1 MGVKSRAGSTPV
13 PGTIFFA
20 YYYNGG
26 ALNTTVPQ
34 STPEQRLS
42 ALDNLIGNTPCLVL
56 HCSVKGKQVK
66 IFVKLESGNFTG
78 SIKDRMALH
87 IMRRAY
93 ELGAIKPGDTI
104 VEATSGNT
112 GIAFA
117 GIGSALGHQVRILMP
132 DWMSKERTDVI
143 KSLGATVVPVSK
155 EQGGFIGSIELTE
168 KYAAENEN
176 VFLPQQ
182 FANDANVEAHA
193 YSTAPEL
200 LAQMREYGA
209 TLTSFVAGVGT
220 GGTVMGV
227 HRHLSE
233 HAPEVSVHP
242 LEPFD
247 SPTLTTGHKVGSH
260 RIQGISDEFI
270 PAIVDLESLAPIVS
284 VYDGDSICMA
294 QRLATELGLSVGISS
309 GANLLGALMLAYDAD
324 DNAAVATVF
333 ADCNKKYLSTDY
345 VKEEIIKDDFLC
357 KDIELHY
364 FDVIKG

>member
-1 MGVKSRAGSTPV
+1 VQVRLLFPAPTLLYP
-13 PGTIFFA
+13 
-20 YYYNGG
+20 YNGG
-26 ALNTTVPQ
+26 ALKTSAPQ
-34 STPEQRLS
+34 STPQQRLS
-42 ALDNLIGNTPCLVL
+42 ALDNLVGNTPCLVL
-56 HCSVKGKQVK
+56 HCSIKGKCIK

-93 ELGAIKPGDTI
+93 ELDAIKPGDTI

-117 GIGSALGHQVRILMP
+117 GIGRALGHEVRILMP
-132 DWMSKERTDVI
+132 DWMSKERADVI

-155 EQGGFIGSIELTE
+155 EEGGFVGSIELTE
-168 KYAAENEN
+168 KYASENPN

-200 LAQMREYGA
+200 LKQMSAYGSTMTA
-209 TLTSFVAGVGT
+209 FVAGVGT

-227 HRHLSE
+227 HRYLKE
-233 HAPEVSVHP
+233 HAPAVKVHP

-247 SPTLTTGHKVGSH
+247 SPTLTTGHKIGSH

-270 PAIVDLESLAPIVS
+270 PEIVDLEVLDTIVS
-284 VYDGDSICMA
+284 VHDGDAICMA
-294 QRLATELGLSVGISS
+294 QRLATEMGLPVGISS
-309 GANLLGALMLAYDAD
+309 GANLLGALKLAYDSGED
-324 DNAAVATVF
+324 CAVATVF

-345 VKEEIIKDDFLC
+345 VKEEAIKDDFLC
-357 KDIELHY
+357 QEIELHH

>member
-1 MGVKSRAGSTPV
+1 MKTSAPH
-13 PGTIFFA
+13 
-20 YYYNGG
+20 
-26 ALNTTVPQ
+26 

-42 ALDNLIGNTPCLVL
+42 ALDHLIGNTPCLVL
-56 HCSVKGKQVK
+56 HCTVKAKPVK
-66 IFVKLESGNFTG
+66 VFVKLESGNFTG

-93 ELGAIKPGDTI
+93 ELGAIKPKDTI

-117 GIGSALGHQVRILMP
+117 GIGRALGHEVRILMP

-155 EQGGFIGSIELTE
+155 QEGGFVGSIELTE

-200 LAQMREYGA
+200 LRQMKEYGA
-209 TLTSFVAGVGT
+209 QLTAFVAGVGT

-227 HRHLSE
+227 QRYMAE
-233 HAPEVSVHP
+233 HAPSVDVHP

-247 SPTLTTGHKVGSH
+247 SPTLTTGYKVGSH

-270 PAIVDLESLAPIVS
+270 PEIVELETLAPIVS
-284 VYDGDSICMA
+284 VHDGDSICMA
-294 QRLATELGLSVGISS
+294 QRLATELGLPVGISS
-309 GANLLGALMLAYDAD
+309 GANLIGALMLAYNSD
-324 DNAAVATVF
+324 DDAAVATVF

-345 VKEEIIKDDFLC
+345 VKEEAIKDDFLC
-357 KDIELHY
+357 NEIELHH
-364 FDVIKG
+364 FEVIKG

>member
-1 MGVKSRAGSTPV
+1 MNTTAPTSTP
-13 PGTIFFA
+13 
-20 YYYNGG
+20 
-26 ALNTTVPQ
+26 Q
-34 STPEQRLS
+34 QRLQ
-42 ALDNLIGNTPCLVL
+42 ALENLIGNTPCLVL
-56 HCSVKGKQVK
+56 HCSIKGKHVQV
-66 IFVKLESGNFTG
+66 FVKLESGNFTG

-117 GIGSALGHQVRILMP
+117 GIGRALGHDVVIIMP

-143 KSLGATVVPVSK
+143 KSMGAKVVPVSK
-155 EQGGFIGSIELTE
+155 EEGGFVGSIELSE
-168 KYAAENEN
+168 KYATEHPD

-200 LAQMREYGA
+200 LAQIEENGA
-209 TLTSFVAGVGT
+209 TLSAFVAGVGT

-227 HRHLSE
+227 HRYFQQ
-233 HAPEVSVHP
+233 HAPEVKVHP

-270 PAIVDLESLAPIVS
+270 PEIVNLKELDAIVS
-284 VYDGDSICMA
+284 VYDGDAICMA
-294 QRLATELGLSVGISS
+294 QRLATELGLPVGISS
-309 GANLLGALMLAYDAD
+309 GANLLGALQLAYESDSD
-324 DNAAVATVF
+324 KVVATVF

-345 VKEEIIKDDFLC
+345 VKEEAIGDDFLC
-357 KDIELHY
+357 PEIELHH